1 MTLPTTANESYMG
14 TRAVKQAL
22 NSAYIF
28 HGMGNESD
36 PEGSC
41 FWEVLA
47 WRKSPVQGA
56 NLQ

>member
-1 MTLPTTANESYMG
+1 MG

-28 HGMGNESD
+28 HGMGNESV

-47 WRKSPVQGA
+47 WQGA